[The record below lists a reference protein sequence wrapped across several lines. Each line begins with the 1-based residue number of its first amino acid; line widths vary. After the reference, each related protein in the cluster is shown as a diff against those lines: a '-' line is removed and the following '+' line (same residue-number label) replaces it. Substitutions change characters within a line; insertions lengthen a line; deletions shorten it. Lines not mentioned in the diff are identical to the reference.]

1 MRPPGAGLGAE
12 AAAGPGRAGPGPG
25 APPPRH
31 SAPPRHL
38 RRGGPGAEGK
48 KKIKNEGK
56 VEEKRTKKPNRLP
69 AGSGWPCPGSCR
81 ARSRLHQRS
90 FARDARRSPQTG
102 SETFWRYHKNKK
114 KKDVFTHTPRNV
126 GMRHW
131 LRGPSA
137 WRWLR
142 RHAQPSLP
150 PHEPLLSCSTQ
161 SSAAPAPTLATLGFP
176 PAHASGNRQSNLP
189 DCLHKTRIT
198 EKWKFRNCPGA

>member
-1 MRPPGAGLGAE
+1 MREKWRKKEQKTQP
-12 AAAGPGRAGPGPG
+12 
-25 APPPRH
+25 AP
-31 SAPPRHL
+31 
-38 RRGGPGAEGK
+38 RGE
-48 KKIKNEGK
+48 
-56 VEEKRTKKPNRLP
+56 RL
-69 AGSGWPCPGSCR
+69 AV
-81 ARSRLHQRS
+81 SRLLPS
-90 FARDARRSPQTG
+90 TKPFASKILRPRRTQVASNGLRNVLEISQ
-102 SETFWRYHKNKK
+102 KQK

-198 EKWKFRNCPGA
+198 EKWKFRSCPGA